1 MPGNLDP
8 NERGMV
14 VYLLSDMPRGA
25 DHFLVLK
32 YLEGM
37 SGEEPDTIS
46 PPHSLVDT
54 NEYEI
59 RISVHP
65 PSPSLKSPLNEKGV
79 VVCPPSY
86 MPRGA
91 DHL

>member
-1 MPGNLDP
+1 MPGDLDP
-8 NERGMV
+8 NEKGAV
-14 VYLLSDMPRGA
+14 VYLALDMPRGA

-37 SGEEPDTIS
+37 SDEEPETIS

-65 PSPSLKSPLNEKGV
+65 PSPSLKTPLNEKGV
-79 VVCPPSY
+79 VVCRSPY